1 MYFAYRLWLT
11 FGGILFLTL
20 LLPLAFLGGDGEAA
34 GYLIILSNFIFL
46 VSLVLTSLIFVVRYK
61 SIAVFM
67 LNILI
72 LLIYLG
78 ITTQFEFKN
87 SFLPPK
93 FIFESLY
100 DFVSFFKGDLRVYL
114 ICGVFLLFEMILLGA
129 LIWINEVMGSR
140 RKPRGLVGRKT
151 GTYFTR

>member
-46 VSLVLTSLIFVVRYK
+46 VSLVVTSLLFVVRYK

-67 LNILI
+67 LNTMI
-72 LLIYLG
+72 LLIYWG

-100 DFVSFFKGDLRVYL
+100 DLVSFFKGNLQVYF
-114 ICGVFLLFEMILLGA
+114 ICGVFLLFEVIFLGG
-129 LIWINEVMGSR
+129 LIWINEVIGSR
-140 RKPRGLVGRKT
+140 GKPRGLVGRKT
-151 GTYFTR
+151 GTYFSR